1 MPVPKWGIW
10 SQEGGGGRGGARR
23 ALCAIGL
30 RAAADRRAGPGT
42 DASSGSAGGGR
53 RRVLN
58 RKCAACS
65 ATVPLPAAPRRPS
78 RRARS
83 PAAAAAQDSLRAG
96 FGPIP
101 PPGVSVCARPLETR
115 PRPRPRPAAD
125 RAARKPKAS
134 GGCARSSTC
143 FAKHRSP
150 RSCPAP
156 RAHSNPPRER
166 CAALGASRVSPSPPP
181 PPPPPHLAFFRFIK
195 VCIVD
200 PRIKPAWK
208 IPSLQTEPDRGRCSG
223 RTLPG
228 FSNQAAILA
237 PQVWASGSSPGWL
250 LARGFQ
256 ETQQACIVPRNAQD
270 IG

>member
-30 RAAADRRAGPGT
+30 RAAAGRRAGPGT

-78 RRARS
+78 RRAPS

-101 PPGVSVCARPLETR
+101 PPGVSACARPLETR
-115 PRPRPRPAAD
+115 PRPRPAAD
-125 RAARKPKAS
+125 PAARKPTAS

-181 PPPPPHLAFFRFIK
+181 PPHPPPPTPPGFFQVHQGLHSGSAVSACPPAAGNVGLLRLRKELGEGEGEGSEIRTR
-195 VCIVD
+195 VPRAAQNEASLED
-200 PRIKPAWK
+200 PQ
-208 IPSLQTEPDRGRCSG
+208 SPDR
-223 RTLPG
+223 
-228 FSNQAAILA
+228 A
-237 PQVWASGSSPGWL
+237 
-250 LARGFQ
+250 
-256 ETQQACIVPRNAQD
+256 
-270 IG
+270 